1 MPKFIKKFFKSIGR
15 SWFILSIVIILVIF
29 FYNQEVAIWL
39 TLILLILVSLSYI
52 PSFSFKKKFI
62 QAMRDY
68 DVITDAEIS
77 KKLMRPLNYIREQMF
92 ILFKNQKRKKWLIIL
107 LNNRYIF
114 YNFIAIQKFKEFYD
128 QGYGEKQILENL
140 QKELNIKTRAEVKA
154 IEDTLI
160 HLKRIKKREI
170 LEKTTPVSK
179 L

>member
-1 MPKFIKKFFKSIGR
+1 MPSVIKKFFKSIGR
-15 SWFILSIVIILVIF
+15 YWFLLSIVIILVIF
-29 FYNQEVAIWL
+29 SYNQEVAIWL
-39 TLILLILVSLSYI
+39 TLILLILLTLSYI
-52 PSFSFKKKFI
+52 PSMSFKKKFI

-68 DVITDAEIS
+68 DVITDSEIS

-114 YNFIAIQKFKEFYD
+114 YNFIAIQKFKELYD
-128 QGYGEKQILENL
+128 KGYGEKQILENL
-140 QKELNIKTRAEVKA
+140 QNELDIKTRAEIKA

-160 HLKRIKKREI
+160 HLKRLKKRK
-170 LEKTTPVSK
+170 LSAKTTPVSK

>member
-1 MPKFIKKFFKSIGR
+1 
-15 SWFILSIVIILVIF
+15 
-29 FYNQEVAIWL
+29 
-39 TLILLILVSLSYI
+39 
-52 PSFSFKKKFI
+52 
-62 QAMRDY
+62 MRDY

-128 QGYGEKQILENL
+128 KGYGEKQILENL
-140 QKELNIKTRAEVKA
+140 QTELDIKTRAEIKA

-160 HLKRIKKREI
+160 HLKRLKKREI
-170 LEKTTPVSK
+170 SAKSTPVSK